1 MAKFTL
7 IHTTPIDNFF
17 SVEFFSVPFY
27 DVMSANNNEQK
38 VLDSTSDSLVFGG
51 DSSLNEI
58 QDDIKD
64 SSAKIDNTGIDA
76 GVKRQRKEK
85 ELTTLFNMP
94 NNRGSSAFNE
104 GNLRKH
110 LKKIRW
116 SGVPDRGESGAV
128 KPSYCI

>member
-1 MAKFTL
+1 
-7 IHTTPIDNFF
+7 
-17 SVEFFSVPFY
+17 
-27 DVMSANNNEQK
+27 MSANNNEQK
-38 VLDSTSDSLVFGG
+38 VLDSTSDSLLFGG

-64 SSAKIDNTGIDA
+64 SSAKNDNTGIDA

-94 NNRGSSAFNE
+94 NNRGSSTFNE

-110 LKKIRW
+110 LKY
-116 SGVPDRGESGAV
+116 SLG
-128 KPSYCI
+128 C